1 MSTPIE
7 RDGVVEAHPAAAAEA
22 ALKPPDTASTGRPR
36 RRHRVAVWVATL
48 LALAAMVGGTALA
61 VTSYLDVTSPRS
73 VVERYLAALVRGDA
87 PAALAYGVLPEGDA
101 SLLTSDVLLAQQAT
115 APISDVAV
123 LAVRETGDRA
133 SVDVRYQLGFE
144 AGATPVTDTIEL
156 TRTGRTWR
164 LAEVAVPL
172 TIQLSGAKNRSSL
185 AGAEIPVGQH
195 LMFPGALPVRFDTDV
210 LALSAVS
217 RVVRF
222 AETSDRPERVELTDA
237 GRAAVD
243 AAVDAALE
251 ACLAGTADAPEL
263 CPLPPDAR
271 AVPGTLR
278 GATSAPAS
286 TVISVRVQPGPDG
299 LLQIQGQVEVSGHY
313 QQLDFNNQQVTE
325 SGQVTVSL
333 TATCFA
339 SSPETIVWRSL

>member
-1 MSTPIE
+1 MTPPHH
-7 RDGVVEAHPAAAAEA
+7 DQLWEAVHAAGASRPA
-22 ALKPPDTASTGRPR
+22 
-36 RRHRVAVWVATL
+36 RRHRVAFWVAML

-61 VTSYLDVTSPRS
+61 VTSYLDATSPRS
-73 VVERYLAALVRGDA
+73 VVEGYLAALVRGDA
-87 PAALAYGVLPEGDA
+87 PAALAYGVMPEGDPN
-101 SLLTSDVLLAQQAT
+101 LLTSDVLRAQRAT
-115 APISDVAV
+115 APISEVAV
-123 LAVRETGDRA
+123 LAVRETGDQA

-185 AGAEIPVGQH
+185 AGAEIPVGRH

-210 LALSAVS
+210 LALSADS

-222 AETSDRPERVELTDA
+222 AETKDLPEPVELSEA
-237 GRAAVD
+237 GREAVG
-243 AAVDAALE
+243 AGVDAALD
-251 ACLAGTADAPEL
+251 ACLAGTAEALTL
-263 CPLPPDAR
+263 CPLPPDVR

-278 GATSAPAS
+278 GHMSEPAS
-286 TVISVRVQPGPDG
+286 KGLVLRVQPGPDG
-299 LLQIQGQVEVSGHY
+299 LVHISGQIEVNGEY

-325 SGQVTVSL
+325 SGPVTVNFIAACYV
-333 TATCFA
+333 T
-339 SSPETIVWRSL
+339 SPDTIVWRSL